1 MQIEQS
7 EILEQ
12 SPLGVLICDSE
23 QRVLWSNSR
32 FSLETG
38 LNQQDIIGRLY
49 ASLPLEA
56 IDKHAHIVQLFD
68 DNSKNPKKFAY
79 WKANLNDPA
88 GSVAHYFALERDQV
102 TKHAY
107 ADGSKL
113 PKRASW
119 VEFLDY
125 EVSRSRRY
133 DNPLS
138 LLKLHVLLLDR
149 PENIADRTICQTIKD
164 TLMDVLRWA
173 DMIGNTSQDS
183 YLMVLPETPHSALEQ
198 LKSKISAAIET
209 QLKFLSADLKSH
221 TVFGSA
227 HWQKHDDSQKML
239 KRARENLVNNLEK
252 ITSKSTG

>member
-12 SPLGVLICDSE
+12 SPLGVLVCDSD
-23 QRVLWSNSR
+23 QRVLWSNNR
-32 FSLETG
+32 FNVETG

-49 ASLPLEA
+49 ASIPLEA
-56 IDKHAHIVQLFD
+56 IDKYAHLVQLFD

-79 WKANLNDPA
+79 WQANLRDPA
-88 GSVAHYFALERDQV
+88 GAVAHYFALERDQT

-119 VEFLDY
+119 LEFLDY

-138 LLKLHVLLLDR
+138 LLKLHVLLTNKPD
-149 PENIADRTICQTIKD
+149 NITDMIICQTIKD

-173 DMIGNTSQDS
+173 DMIGNTSQDC
-183 YLMVLPETPHSALEQ
+183 YLMVLPETPYNALKQ
-198 LKSKISAAIET
+198 LENKISAAIET
-209 QLKFLSADLKSH
+209 QLKCLSADLKCQII
-221 TVFGSA
+221 FGSA
-227 HWQKHDDSQKML
+227 HWQKHDDGQKML
-239 KRARENLVNNLEK
+239 KRARENLVENLEH
-252 ITSKSTG
+252 ISSQSK

>member
-1 MQIEQS
+1 MQFEQS

-12 SPLGVLICDSE
+12 SPLGILICDSE
-23 QRVLWSNSR
+23 QRILWSNTR
-32 FSLETG
+32 FTSETG
-38 LNQQDIIGRLY
+38 LDQQDMVGHLY

-56 IDKHAHIVQLFD
+56 IDKHAHLVQLFD
-68 DNSKNPKKFAY
+68 SNSKQPKKFSY
-79 WKANLNDPA
+79 WQANLSQPS
-88 GSVAHYFALERDQV
+88 GVVAHYFALERDIPP
-102 TKHAY
+102 KLSY

-138 LLKLHVLLLDR
+138 LLKLHIVLVDK
-149 PENIADRTICQTIKD
+149 PDNIADETIRQTIKD

-173 DMIGNTSQDS
+173 DMIGNTSQGS
-183 YLMVLPETPHSALEQ
+183 YLMVLPETPSSALEQ
-198 LKSKISAAIET
+198 LEKKITGAIEA
-209 QLKFLSADLKSH
+209 QLKFLAAGLKSH
-221 TVFGSA
+221 IVFGSA

-239 KRARENLVNNLEK
+239 KRARECLVERLEK
-252 ITSKSTG
+252 LV

>member
-12 SPLGVLICDSE
+12 SPLGVLICDSDH
-23 QRVLWSNSR
+23 RVLWGNNR
-32 FSLETG
+32 FTLETG
-38 LNQQDIIGRLY
+38 LAQQDIVGRLY

-68 DNSKNPKKFAY
+68 DNSKNPKRFAY
-79 WKANLNDPA
+79 WQANLKDPE

-102 TKHAY
+102 AKHAY

-138 LLKLHVLLLDR
+138 LLKLHVLLLDK
-149 PENIADRTICQTIKD
+149 PESIADETISQTIRD

-173 DMIGNTSQDS
+173 DMIGNTSLDG
-183 YLMVLPETPHSALEQ
+183 YLMVLPETPNSALEQ
-198 LKSKISAAIET
+198 LESKISAAIET
-209 QLKFLSADLKSH
+209 QLNFLSTDLNCH
-221 TVFGSA
+221 IVFGSA

-239 KRARENLVNNLEK
+239 KRAREKLVDNLEK
-252 ITSKSTG
+252 ISTKSSG